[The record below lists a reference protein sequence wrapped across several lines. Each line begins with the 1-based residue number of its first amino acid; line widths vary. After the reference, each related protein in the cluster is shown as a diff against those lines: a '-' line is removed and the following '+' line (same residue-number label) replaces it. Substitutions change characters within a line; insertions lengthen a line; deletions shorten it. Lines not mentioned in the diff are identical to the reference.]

1 MVPLDLQITCCICSA
16 SAKPPLSRRLPGL
29 HKEGTSGACA
39 YMHSAKDEN
48 TVRMS
53 PFMRSDKNTFG
64 LCSCHHLCCACASYP
79 LICFCSSFFS
89 LSSCVDP
96 LISTYSWPLCPLIQY
111 VPARV
116 LCYFAHLDV
125 RTLRMLLSLIS
136 EERKCLA
143 EMAGGY
149 SSPAGGHGIP
159 AMGI

>member
-1 MVPLDLQITCCICSA
+1 MPLDLQITCCICSA

-29 HKEGTSGACA
+29 HKEGTSGTCA
-39 YMHSAKDEN
+39 YMHLAKDGN

-53 PFMRSDKNTFG
+53 PFMRSDKYTFG
-64 LCSCHHLCCACASYP
+64 LCSCHHLCCVYASCP

-96 LISTYSWPLCPLIQY
+96 LISTYSSPSGPLIRY
-111 VPARV
+111 ISARV
-116 LCYFAHLDV
+116 LFYCALFGIS
-125 RTLRMLLSLIS
+125 TLRMLLSLIS

-149 SSPAGGHGIP
+149 SSPGGHGIP
-159 AMGI
+159 ANGI